1 MAAAFLTNTQIN
13 VFDQRI
19 FNIIMDLKRKRKR
32 ADLNDMHLDIIKT
45 IDFKDTTEECL
56 QDRIDINEKIIHKKE
71 QEFGLAIC

>member
-45 IDFKDTTEECL
+45 IDFKDTTEEYL

>member
-19 FNIIMDLKRKRKR
+19 FNIIMGLKRKRKR

-45 IDFKDTTEECL
+45 IDFKDTTEEYL

>member
-45 IDFKDTTEECL
+45 IDFKDTTEEYL
-56 QDRIDINEKIIHKKE
+56 QDRIDINEKIIHKK
-71 QEFGLAIC
+71 

>member
-45 IDFKDTTEECL
+45 IDFKDTTEEYL
-56 QDRIDINEKIIHKKE
+56 QDSIDINEKIIHKKE